1 MECKCDKKLWAAVIL
16 GVSLIASAFVVK
28 LASSSFIDKY
38 VAKDANKDRKVTVKG
53 LSERKVEANVI
64 TWSFTI
70 TATGNDLPDLYQEMQ
85 KRENKVYAF
94 LTQNGLTGEDI
105 KKLPPDVD
113 DRLNNRW
120 SNENLPY
127 YYKLTTRFTVT
138 TSKIDQVHE
147 LINKQG
153 DLISKGISLDGYFNY
168 KYTDFQSLKPE
179 MLNEA
184 FGHARETAEQIA
196 GCIGSSLGKVITA
209 DQGQFSIYSS
219 DDNPRLM
226 EVRDVVTI
234 TYALED

>member
-16 GVSLIASAFVVK
+16 GASLIAFGFILKSAVT
-28 LASSSFIDKY
+28 SNI
-38 VAKDANKDRKVTVKG
+38 NKGRQVTVKG

-64 TWSFTI
+64 KWSFTI
-70 TATGNDLPDLYQEMQ
+70 SATGNDLPGLYRDMQ
-85 KRENKVYAF
+85 QREDTVYGF
-94 LTQNGLTGEDI
+94 LTQNGLTEEDI
-105 KKLPPDVD
+105 KKLPPEVD

-120 SNENLPY
+120 SDDRLPY

-153 DLISKGISLDGYFNY
+153 ELISKGISLDGYFNY
-168 KYTDFQSLKPE
+168 KYTEFQSLKSE
-179 MLNEA
+179 MLDEA

-196 GCIGSSLGKVITA
+196 GCVGSELGKVITA
-209 DQGQFSIYSS
+209 DQGQFNIYSS
-219 DDNPRLM
+219 DDNPRMM

-234 TYALED
+234 TYRLDD